1 MTAVEVTDLVAGYPG
16 RTVLHEVTAR
26 FPAGMVTAVTGPNGS
41 GKSTLLAV
49 LAGVIAPSS
58 GSVTRR
64 HAHRPAFVTQRS
76 EAPDTL
82 PITVGETVAMGR
94 WAHLGPW
101 RRPSAHDRAVVD
113 ACLTRLDIAGLA
125 ARPLGALSGG
135 QRQRVLVA
143 QGLAQESDLLLLD
156 EPATGFDAAARD
168 HVAAAIRE
176 AGVTVVLATHDMRP
190 ALAADHCLL
199 LDAGRVMSEGPPAR
213 VLR

>member
-1 MTAVEVTDLVAGYPG
+1 
-16 RTVLHEVTAR
+16 
-26 FPAGMVTAVTGPNGS
+26 
-41 GKSTLLAV
+41 
-49 LAGVIAPSS
+49 
-58 GSVTRR
+58 
-64 HAHRPAFVTQRS
+64 
-76 EAPDTL
+76 
-82 PITVGETVAMGR
+82 MGR
-94 WAHLGPW
+94 YAVRGPF
-101 RRPSAHDRAVVD
+101 RPLRSTDHEVVD
-113 ACLTRLDIAGLA
+113 AAMERLQVADLAG
-125 ARPLGALSGG
+125 RQIRELSGG

>member
-1 MTAVEVTDLVAGYPG
+1 MTAIEVTDLVAGYPG

-156 EPATGFDAAARD
+156 EPATGFDTAARD

-176 AGVTVVLATHDMRP
+176 AGVTVVLATHDMRA

-199 LDAGRVMSEGPPAR
+199 LDAGRVMGAGPPAR